1 MKGSSA
7 DIVIKN
13 KIASHDFEFIEKFIA
28 GIQLYGTEIKS
39 IRLGKATIADTYCI
53 FSFIFINVFSASIG
67 VVSFKFILSI
77 SCAISASL

>member
-1 MKGSSA
+1 MSPS
-7 DIVIKN
+7 
-13 KIASHDFEFIEKFIA
+13 
-28 GIQLYGTEIKS
+28 
-39 IRLGKATIADTYCI
+39 GKAPDFDSGISAVRVLPPQPELAVLKVLFFLCIAKEDAHCI